1 MKFVLSRRIYSVP
14 YLFFFRSMLK
24 LSLWGYLKV
33 FIALSLDGV
42 FLLLCSGVYLSVRSP
57 FIYSFHFVCLLGKPG
72 VCSSQF
78 FAFFPV
84 VIFGFSLPTSVLRR
98 VIFVRGMLSPGP
110 GSLIG
115 FTGKVNAQ
123 VLRPRYPHPRWYP
136 SYPFGCPLAL

>member
-1 MKFVLSRRIYSVP
+1 MFFHAAFIVFP
-14 YLFFFRSMLK
+14 TFFFTLDAEASPMG
-24 LSLWGYLKV
+24 LSKTLHCYVSGRG
-33 FIALSLDGV
+33 IPG
-42 FLLLCSGVYLSVRSP
+42 LLRSGVYLSVSSP

>member
-1 MKFVLSRRIYSVP
+1 MGLSKTLHCSVSG
-14 YLFFFRSMLK
+14 RSISVQLR
-24 LSLWGYLKV
+24 
-33 FIALSLDGV
+33 
-42 FLLLCSGVYLSVRSP
+42 SGVYPSVSS

-72 VCSSQF
+72 VCSSQS
-78 FAFFPV
+78 FAFFAV

-98 VIFVRGMLSPGP
+98 VIFVREMLSPGP

-136 SYPFGCPLAL
+136 SYPFGCPFAISFLGTLTTSQRERFFTTFPVGM